1 VLHVFYL
8 GQRPKIVQTV
18 ATQNPTSG
26 QIKLDY
32 GTALYLIGYAGIQN
46 VTIAKQ

>member
-1 VLHVFYL
+1 MHIFY
-8 GQRPKIVQTV
+8 GPKRPKIVQTV

-26 QIKLDY
+26 QVQLDY

-46 VTIAKQ
+46 VTVASK